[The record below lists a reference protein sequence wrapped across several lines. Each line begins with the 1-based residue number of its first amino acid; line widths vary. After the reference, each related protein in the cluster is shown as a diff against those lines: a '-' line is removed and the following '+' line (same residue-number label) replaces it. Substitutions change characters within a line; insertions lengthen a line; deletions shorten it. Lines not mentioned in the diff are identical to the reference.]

1 MSDIVNRLRG
11 IYTVPV
17 NDGAGPLNGSDTFT
31 RTFPVAP
38 IRKEAAD
45 EIERLR
51 AAIIKHRSQK
61 ADDRCIED
69 DDALYAALGDGI
81 GCDRRVGDKAA
92 MLQNCARFIER
103 RCEGGGWPTYAELE
117 AEMSRLRAV
126 LDALMEWREADRL
139 ATRIESEGRKL
150 SDEGRGAAEA
160 ANDKL
165 WKLRFAADE
174 LIAEAIRARPSHR
187 GAATTGGE

>member
-11 IYTVPV
+11 IYTVLV